1 MESMERASEMI
12 HDEERRSEV
21 STAYMKAYM
30 EGYTAAMEKKE
41 EKPPYLDVNGIIER
55 YGGIGINKA
64 REIMQSVRHVCNGG
78 RLNSAGM
85 ILRSEMEYWESI
97 VDKKYLERL

>member
-1 MESMERASEMI
+1 MPTNEKFLEKI
-12 HDEERRSEV
+12 CDEEKRSDVNV
-21 STAYMKAYM
+21 SYMKAYM
-30 EGYTAAMEKKE
+30 EGYTAAMEKKND
-41 EKPPYLDVNGIIER
+41 KPPYLDVHGIVER

-97 VDKKYLERL
+97 VDKKYRERL